1 LKEAERNADIK
12 QRNDILKRI
21 AQGAKIVYEE
31 EEEDEEVSG
40 KPLNSDDED
49 EDDAFM
55 QEYRR
60 KRLQGKNEL
69 DFYGFPPF
77 LIQYFH
83 QRNQNNI
90 SVADLRKNKR
100 NHRIRFS

>member
-21 AQGAKIVYEE
+21 AQGSKIVYDEEE

-49 EDDAFM
+49 EDDEFM

-60 KRLQGKNEL
+60 KRLQGKNEM
-69 DFYGFPPF
+69 DFYGFHLF
-77 LIQYFH
+77 
-83 QRNQNNI
+83 
-90 SVADLRKNKR
+90 
-100 NHRIRFS
+100 

>member
-21 AQGAKIVYEE
+21 AQGAKIVYDEE
-31 EEEDEEVSG
+31 EEEVEVAG

-49 EDDAFM
+49 EDDEFM

-60 KRLQGKNEL
+60 KRLQGKMKWI
-69 DFYGFPPF
+69 FMVF
-77 LIQYFH
+77 
-83 QRNQNNI
+83 
-90 SVADLRKNKR
+90 
-100 NHRIRFS
+100 